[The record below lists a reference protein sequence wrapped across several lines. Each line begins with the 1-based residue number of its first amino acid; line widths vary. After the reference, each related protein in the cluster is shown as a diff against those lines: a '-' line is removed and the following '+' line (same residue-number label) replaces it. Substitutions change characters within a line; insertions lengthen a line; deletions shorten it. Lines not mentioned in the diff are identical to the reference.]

1 MYDCSLFHLCSA
13 LSAAKKAACS
23 HPEASGEKREGE
35 EGEKKDGVNG
45 EVEEESNGKVKEGEA
60 VPCGSKLRACR
71 RGGAGEASGPGTE
84 LEVFHQFCLYSF
96 MLK

>member
-1 MYDCSLFHLCSA
+1 MTCMVDYSLLHLCFV
-13 LSAAKKAACS
+13 LSAAKKAVCS
-23 HPEASGEKREGE
+23 HPEASENKGEGE

-84 LEVFHQFCLYSF
+84 LKVCSKF
-96 MLK
+96 